1 MGGPGG
7 VSDAPRYDPQTSD
20 RTLRP
25 SGGVV
30 LPTCT
35 LAPRSGAKSATFS
48 SDPPTPPGLYTAAG
62 GELSVNPR
70 PRGSGTAGHRILVPG
85 RSAPNLS
92 IQSLSP
98 KHRHA
103 SHRRIAFG
111 YRKRPPR
118 FGMSPMLGRGAS
130 REGERL
136 RRYACGAPTG
146 TQPGDQ
152 LGTNWVTNWDPTG
165 TPVGTSSG
173 RALAPEQPPA
183 VPDLDLILPGFGAD
197 RALVR
202 GGGTAPPTVRSGPR
216 IRDGSGQWPG
226 VPPPPI
232 LGVIL
237 GGLKPAKSGGP
248 NPRIFPDFCPP
259 AVQRPGGVGG
269 LRPLP

>member
-1 MGGPGG
+1 M
-7 VSDAPRYDPQTSD
+7 SDAPRYDPQTSD

-30 LPTCT
+30 LPTG
-35 LAPRSGAKSATFS
+35 AFVPRSGAKSATFS

-62 GELSVNPR
+62 CELSVNTR
-70 PRGSGTAGHRILVPG
+70 PRGSGTAGHQILVPG

-146 TQPGDQ
+146 TQRGDQPGDQ
-152 LGTNWVTNWDPTG
+152 LVTNWVTNWYPG
-165 TPVGTSSG
+165 G
-173 RALAPEQPPA
+173 
-183 VPDLDLILPGFGAD
+183 DLDMSGS
-197 RALVR
+197 RS
-202 GGGTAPPTVRSGPR
+202 GTATGSSRPRPDPP
-216 IRDGSGQWPG
+216 
-226 VPPPPI
+226 
-232 LGVIL
+232 
-237 GGLKPAKSGGP
+237 
-248 NPRIFPDFCPP
+248 C
-259 AVQRPGGVGG
+259 
-269 LRPLP
+269 LRC